1 MMSQDE
7 APATMSES
15 QSAPEHIDN
24 QRALDAWLDR
34 FFASYYAARP
44 VNATFIGVHE
54 YDHRLPDVSAGGL
67 AQNVAEMKAL
77 RTDLAAIPVA
87 AMDVARRID
96 ARLADGFLDLQIM
109 EAELPQFHVGNPAL
123 YTGEAVFSVISLF
136 QRDAAPIADRIDAA
150 ISRMQAIPEFL
161 DRARQNLQGTPLA
174 WTDQALREANSSAT
188 YFSQGI
194 PQIAATHGVRSPEL
208 VEAGEVAREAMVSFA
223 GWLDESL
230 RARPTQDVSC
240 GREAFDRYLAKGH
253 CLPEEQDSTWLEAYA
268 ATALRDTQ
276 AALEEKASHIDPH
289 QTWQQQLAA
298 LADLHPSPQDYYA
311 TFPRTWDRAREAAMD
326 ADLLT
331 WPDYPIEFV
340 PIPETDREAAKGLYY
355 LFYRCPPPFG
365 RQEIHRY
372 LVPPLPPATQPQAQ
386 IESLRRTNDSVI
398 LLNHVVHHGG
408 LGHHVQNWHA
418 FRAPS
423 RVGQMAGVDCSSRI
437 AMFCGGTLV
446 EGWACYATDLMDE
459 IGFLTP
465 LQSLSE
471 AQSRVRMAARAVA
484 DVALH
489 TGAMT
494 LDEAAAFYA
503 QEAGMDASAARSEAI
518 KNSMFPGAAM
528 MYLVGTNA
536 IHDLRQ
542 AMQTRLGSHFSLR
555 DFHDTFLG
563 YGAIP
568 PALIAREMLAS

>member
-1 MMSQDE
+1 MGTSDTTPGSGE
-7 APATMSES
+7 
-15 QSAPEHIDN
+15 N
-24 QRALDAWLDR
+24 QQALDAWLDR
-34 FFASYYAARP
+34 FFTQYYAARP

-54 YDHRLPDVSAGGL
+54 HDHRLPDVSAAGR
-67 AQNVAEMKAL
+67 AHNVAEMGAL
-77 RTDLAAIPVA
+77 RAELAALPLTAV
-87 AMDVARRID
+87 DEVRRTD
-96 ARLADGFLDLQIM
+96 ALLADGFLELQIM
-109 EAELPQFHVGNPAL
+109 EAELPQFHLGNPAL

-136 QRDAAPIADRIDAA
+136 QRDAEPVADRIDAA
-150 ISRMQAIPEFL
+150 ISRMHALPGYL
-161 DRARQNLQGTPLA
+161 DQARQNLQGAPVA
-174 WTDQALREANSSAT
+174 WTDHALREANSSAI

-194 PQIAATHGVRSPEL
+194 PQIAARHDIRAADL
-208 VEAGEVAREAMVSFA
+208 VAAGEVARDAMLAFA

-230 RARPTQDVSC
+230 RARPAEAVSC
-240 GREAFDRYLAKGH
+240 GRAAFDRYLRRGH
-253 CLPEEQDSTWLEAYA
+253 CLPADQDSTWLAGYA
-268 ATALRDTQ
+268 EEALRQTQ
-276 AALEEKASHIDPH
+276 AALVEKAAQIDPH
-289 QTWQQQLAA
+289 LTWDQQLAT
-298 LADLHPSPQDYYA
+298 LGNLHPAPQDYYA
-311 TFPRTWDRAREAAMD
+311 TYPRVWDEAREAAVD
-326 ADLLT
+326 AGLLT
-331 WPDYPIEFV
+331 WPDYPIEYV

-365 RQEIHRY
+365 RPETHRY
-372 LVPPLPPATQPQAQ
+372 LVPPLPPESQPQAQ
-386 IESLRRTNDSVI
+386 LDMLRRTNDAVI

-423 RVGQMAGVDCSSRI
+423 RVGQIAGVDCASRI
-437 AMFCGGTLV
+437 AMFCAGTLV

-494 LDEAAAFYA
+494 LDEAAAFYER
-503 QEAGMDASAARSEAI
+503 EAGMDPGAARTEAI
-518 KNSMFPGAAM
+518 KNSMFPGAAA

-542 AMQTRLGSHFSLR
+542 AMRARLGSEFSLR
-555 DFHDTFLG
+555 DFHDAFLS

-568 PALIAREMLAS
+568 TALIAQEMLAT

>member
-1 MMSQDE
+1 MGTSDS
-7 APATMSES
+7 T
-15 QSAPEHIDN
+15 PEHGEN
-24 QRALDAWLDR
+24 PQAVDAWLDR
-34 FFASYYAARP
+34 FFAQYYAARP
-44 VNATFIGVHE
+44 VNATFIGIHE
-54 YDHRLPDVSAGGL
+54 HDHRLPDVSADGL
-67 AQNVAEMKAL
+67 AQNVAEMQAL
-77 RTDLAAIPVA
+77 RAELAALPLTGV
-87 AMDVARRID
+87 DEVRRTD
-96 ARLADGFLDLQIM
+96 ALLADGFLDLQIM
-109 EAELPQFHVGNPAL
+109 EAELPQFHLGNPAL

-136 QRDAAPIADRIDAA
+136 QRDAEPIADRIDAA
-150 ISRMQAIPEFL
+150 ISRMHALPAYLEL
-161 DRARQNLQGTPLA
+161 ARQNLQGAPVA
-174 WTDQALREANSSAT
+174 WTDHALREANSSAI

-194 PQIAATHGVRSPEL
+194 PQIAAKHGIRAAEL
-208 VEAGEVAREAMVSFA
+208 VAAGEVARDAMFAFA

-230 RARPTQDVSC
+230 REKPTEVVSC
-240 GREAFDRYLAKGH
+240 GREAFDRYMARGHGLPAERDSDWLA
-253 CLPEEQDSTWLEAYA
+253 TYA
-268 ATALRDTQ
+268 DDALRQTQ
-276 AALEEKASHIDPH
+276 AAMVEKAAQLDPH
-289 QTWQQQLAA
+289 LTASQQLAA
-298 LADLHPSPQDYYA
+298 LADLHPAPQDYYA
-311 TFPRTWDRAREAAMD
+311 AFPRVWDAAREAAID
-326 ADLLT
+326 AGLLT
-331 WPDYPIEFV
+331 WPDYPIEYV

-365 RQEIHRY
+365 RPETHRY
-372 LVPPLPPATQPQAQ
+372 LVPPLPPGSQPQAQ
-386 IESLRRTNDSVI
+386 LETLRRTNDSVI

-423 RVGQMAGVDCSSRI
+423 RIGKVAGVDCASRI

-484 DVALH
+484 DVAIH

-494 LDEAAAFYA
+494 LEEAAAFYER
-503 QEAGMDASAARSEAI
+503 EAGMEPGAARSEAI

-542 AMQTRLGSHFSLR
+542 AMQARQGSEFSLR
-555 DFHDTFLG
+555 DFHDAFLS

-568 PALIAREMLAS
+568 TALIARQMLAS